1 MSVGGDAGGSDDRLQ
16 LALEAGRMGMWE
28 WDLRSGRVSWSPTL
42 ERMHGLEPGSFG
54 GTFEDFQSDM
64 HPEDRE
70 RVLRSLAE
78 SLAGPHRHDVEY
90 RILPPDG
97 VMRWVE
103 GRGLLVRDG
112 DGRPLRMVGVC
123 IDVTERKRIE
133 EALGLLAEANS
144 VLSASLDP
152 GSMLQSVAGL
162 LVGRL
167 ADHCLIDLQEG
178 GGLRRGTSRS
188 AADREDL
195 LRQAFPEAPDAGR
208 ERHPILRAVHT
219 GETQVFSRVSAGT
232 LDDLEQG
239 PGSRAAL
246 ERLELLSV
254 LVVPLVARGK
264 TRGAITLLSSAL
276 GRHYRSWDVSLAE
289 ELARRVALAVDN
301 LYLYQDAR
309 QAVRA
314 RDEVL
319 AVVSHDLRN
328 LLNPLAMS
336 AAQMLAAAPP
346 EGRRPLDVMR
356 RAVDQMD
363 RLIQDLL
370 DVARLEDGRL
380 VMERE
385 RLRPGA
391 VIADVMELHRPL
403 ADQKVLRLEAAVATE
418 MEIPEVEAD
427 RHRLLR
433 VLANLVANALKFTP
447 AGGLVVVGA
456 ERFADGREVRFY
468 VSDTGPGIA
477 EKDRPHLFVPFWQAS
492 PRSRE
497 GSGLGLAITK
507 RLVEAHGGSIWV
519 DSGPGGGCV
528 FSFTLAAAPGGVR

>member
-1 MSVGGDAGGSDDRLQ
+1 VSGGGDAGGSDDRLQ

-28 WDLRSGRVSWSPTL
+28 WDLPSGRVSWSPTL

-54 GTFEDFQSDM
+54 GTFEDFHGDI
-64 HPEDRE
+64 HPDDRE
-70 RVLRSLAE
+70 RVLRSIAE
-78 SLAGPHRHDVEY
+78 SLAGPHGHDVEY

-97 VMRWVE
+97 GMRWVE

-152 GSMLQSVAGL
+152 GSMLEGVAGL

-167 ADHCLIDLQEG
+167 ADHCLIDMEKDE
-178 GGLRRGTSRS
+178 GLRRVAVRS

-195 LRQAFPEAPDAGR
+195 LREALPGVTDAGWER
-208 ERHPILRAVHT
+208 HLRHPIVRAIRT
-219 GETQVFSRVSAGT
+219 GETQVFSRVSAGI

-246 ERLELLSV
+246 ERLGLLSV

-336 AAQMLAAAPP
+336 AAQMLAATPP
-346 EGRRPLDVMR
+346 AGRRTLEVMQ
-356 RAVDQMD
+356 RAVDQMG

-380 VMERE
+380 VLERE
-385 RLRPGA
+385 RLQPGA
-391 VIADVMELHRPL
+391 VIADVVELHRTL
-403 ADQKVLRLEAAVATE
+403 ADQKALRLEAAVA
-418 MEIPEVEAD
+418 EIPEVEAD

-456 ERFADGREVRFY
+456 ERFTDGREVRFY

-477 EKDRPHLFVPFWQAS
+477 EQDRPHLFVPFWQAS
-492 PRSRE
+492 PQARE

-519 DSGPGGGCV
+519 DSAPGGGCV
-528 FSFTLAAAPGGVR
+528 FSFTLAAAPAPR